1 MGIDIINSLTYA
13 ELAQL
18 EELLVYT
25 EGVGSSSLSFRTIGR
40 ADLKERRRL
49 LVSLDKKPLSRER
62 SLAVDWSR
70 QCQRISLDHNK
81 VVPFI

>member
-25 EGVGSSSLSFRTIGR
+25 EGVGSSNLSFRT
-40 ADLKERRRL
+40 
-49 LVSLDKKPLSRER
+49 SRE
-62 SLAVDWSR
+62 ANWVCPDV
-70 QCQRISLDHNK
+70 K
-81 VVPFI
+81 